1 VQALGRLERSPSPRI
16 LRPALAIAAL
26 LLLGGCKVDLY
37 SKLQE
42 REGNLIVATL
52 LRSGL
57 SADRVEMKDGSITVR
72 VEQDSFANAVSLLKA
87 AGLPH
92 AQFQTMGEL
101 FSNEGLVASPTE
113 ERARFIFALS
123 QELSRTVSEID
134 GVISA
139 RVHVVLPRNDPLRQ
153 DQTPSSA
160 SVFIK
165 HDRRAQVPALLAQIK
180 TLIANSVE
188 GLTYDKVSVVFVP
201 ADPDPDATSGQ
212 PAAFETT
219 ASINGAGAE
228 ASSMRALTGGLAGIA
243 AAGLIGLV
251 TFFWLWRRAR
261 TAGGA
266 APRQEPARQAADS
279 GREPL
284 RVAS

>member
-1 VQALGRLERSPSPRI
+1 M
-16 LRPALAIAAL
+16 LRPAFAVAAL

-42 REGNLIVATL
+42 REANLIVATL

-72 VEQDSFANAVSLLKA
+72 VEQNSFAGAVTLLNT
-87 AGLPH
+87 AGLPR
-92 AQFQTMGEL
+92 AKFQTMGEI

-134 GVISA
+134 GVVSA

-153 DQTPSSA
+153 DQMPSSA

-165 HDRRAQVPALLAQIK
+165 HDPRAQVTALLPQIK
-180 TLIANSVE
+180 TLIADGVE

-201 ADPDPDATSGQ
+201 ADPDPDAISGQ
-212 PAAFETT
+212 PPALETT
-219 ASINGAGAE
+219 ASIHGDE
-228 ASSMRALTGGLAGIA
+228 ASSMRALAGGLAGVA
-243 AAGLIGLV
+243 AAGLIGV
-251 TFFWLWRRAR
+251 ATFFWLWRRAR
-261 TAGGA
+261 TADRA
-266 APRQEPARQAADS
+266 AIRQAADS

>member
-1 VQALGRLERSPSPRI
+1 MERLGRSAWPRM
-16 LRPALAIAAL
+16 LRPALAIAAM

-42 REGNLIVATL
+42 REANLIVATL

-72 VEQDSFANAVSLLKA
+72 VEQDSFAGAVTLLNA

-92 AQFQTMGEL
+92 AKFQTMGEI

-165 HDRRAQVPALLAQIK
+165 HDPRAQVAALLAQIK

-201 ADPDPDATSGQ
+201 SDPDTMSAQQ
-212 PAAFETT
+212 PALETT
-219 ASINGAGAE
+219 ASINGAGVE
-228 ASSMRALTGGLAGIA
+228 ASSMRMLTGGFAGLA
-243 AAGLIGLV
+243 AAGLIGV
-251 TFFWLWRRAR
+251 ATFFWLWRRAR
-261 TAGGA
+261 TATGTT
-266 APRQEPARQAADS
+266 ARQTSDR